1 MNIHV
6 LQDNSMCKCI
16 KLFLVLAGCALIVG
30 CGPKV
35 PQETGFLSTYDN
47 LRTVDNTRMRYVSE
61 DLKNYSSYIVDP
73 IELRVQEDPPVL
85 TAKDRAEVAVY
96 FRQAFVKVLTER
108 GIPVVEEPGVD
119 VARVRLALT
128 DVQSTTWWLNLHPA
142 SKLSGAGTGGATM
155 EGEIIDSV
163 TGNQLAAVVQAGKA
177 TQFKL
182 DSFSTLNDV
191 KETIDEWAKTAGERL
206 DDLRGKNRTH

>member
-1 MNIHV
+1 
-6 LQDNSMCKCI
+6 
-16 KLFLVLAGCALIVG
+16 
-30 CGPKV
+30 
-35 PQETGFLSTYDN
+35 
-47 LRTVDNTRMRYVSE
+47 
-61 DLKNYSSYIVDP
+61 
-73 IELRVQEDPPVL
+73 
-85 TAKDRAEVAVY
+85 
-96 FRQAFVKVLTER
+96 
-108 GIPVVEEPGVD
+108 
-119 VARVRLALT
+119 
-128 DVQSTTWWLNLHPA
+128 
-142 SKLSGAGTGGATM
+142 M